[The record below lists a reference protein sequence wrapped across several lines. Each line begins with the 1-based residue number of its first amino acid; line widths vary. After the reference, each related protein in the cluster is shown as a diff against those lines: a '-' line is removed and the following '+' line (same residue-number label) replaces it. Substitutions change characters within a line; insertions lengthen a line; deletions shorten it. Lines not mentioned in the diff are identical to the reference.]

1 MVEVTQFT
9 QGFTQGV
16 SNTTATAG
24 LIMIIILLFLLIGG
38 IIAFFIYK
46 RKFNID
52 VIYLPFNDEPMMTG
66 LKARDYFT
74 GKGKDYRLKIW
85 GARRLKIKYNEE
97 AIEPSHIT
105 IHKTTNGKIKRLMWM
120 TSDSSGMLIPSRV
133 VPDVV
138 VQSVTRLDGDGKE
151 VVEKVSSRVLRAKYT
166 DNDVSW
172 LAMEK
177 EKWSNI
183 FRPKDKQIMW
193 MFIIIAVLMVLCLG
207 GFLWGVNKN
216 GEVAETN
223 LAIASEQARSNG
235 LLAETIC
242 VVTEKCLNST
252 VDGRPQQPFNT
263 IITT

>member
-1 MVEVTQFT
+1 MVEISQFT
-9 QGFTQGV
+9 EGFAQ
-16 SNTTATAG
+16 SASAATNATG
-24 LIMIIILLFLLIGG
+24 LIMIIILLMMLIAGM
-38 IIAFFIYK
+38 IAFFVY
-46 RKFNID
+46 RSKFNID

-133 VPDVV
+133 VPDIV
-138 VQSVTRLDGDGKE
+138 VQTVTKIDEAGKE
-151 VVEKVSSRVLRAKYT
+151 VTEKVSSRVLRAKYT

-183 FRPKDKQIMW
+183 FRPKDKQMMW
-193 MFIIIAVLMVLCLG
+193 MFVIIAVLMVLCLG

-216 GEVAETN
+216 AQVADTN
-223 LAIASEQARSNG
+223 LEIANQQAQSNA
-235 LLAETIC
+235 LLADTLC

-252 VDGRPQQPFNT
+252 TTGRPQQSFNS

>member
-1 MVEVTQFT
+1 MVEVTELTAGFA
-9 QGFTQGV
+9 QGA
-16 SNTTATAG
+16 SNATATAG
-24 LIMIIILLFLLIGG
+24 IIMIIILLFMVIGG
-38 IIAFFIYK
+38 ILAFFIYK
-46 RKFNID
+46 KKFNID

-120 TSDSSGMLIPSRV
+120 TSDSSGMLIPSKV
-133 VPDVV
+133 VPDIV
-138 VQSVTRLDGDGKE
+138 VQTVTKINEEGKE
-151 VVEKVSSRVLRAKYT
+151 VTEKVSSRVLRAKYT

-183 FRPKDKQIMW
+183 FRPKDKQMMW
-193 MFIIIAVLMVLCLG
+193 MFVVIAVLMVMCLG

-216 GEVAETN
+216 AQVAETN
-223 LAIASEQARSNG
+223 LAIAGEQARSNG

-242 VVTEKCLNST
+242 VVTEKCINNT
-252 VDGRPQQPFNT
+252 NPQTGIPFNT